1 MKHTDNAS
9 SRNPGTAFHVIA
21 DVCALK
27 DTQIMLKRDLRCEL
41 IMFMLVLSVVID
53 LLETA

>member
-1 MKHTDNAS
+1 MKHTDNTS
-9 SRNPGTAFHVIA
+9 SHNPGIAFRVIA
-21 DVCALK
+21 DICALK
-27 DTQIMLKRDLRCEL
+27 DTQIMLERDLQCEL

>member
-1 MKHTDNAS
+1 MKHTDNPS
-9 SRNPGTAFHVIA
+9 SRNPGIAFHVIA

-27 DTQIMLKRDLRCEL
+27 DTQIMLKRDSRCEL
-41 IMFMLVLSVVID
+41 IVFMLVLSVVID